1 MSRKI
6 SKAIAWSA
14 VGTWGTQATSLCFF
28 LILSRTLGPHLYGLA
43 AIVSLFLTVSQAL
56 LIDGFSL
63 VILRAENLDEDLTNI
78 VFWIQLGFGALFSAA
93 IISCSSLAAHYYHEP
108 VIRPL
113 MWLAGCIP
121 FIQALQSV
129 PVELTK
135 REMRFQRLAV
145 RSFVGAATSGVVGV
159 VLAIA
164 GAGVWALIVMQVVQA
179 AVQATILWRGVG
191 WRPTFHLNRRLVV
204 KYMPTLRFGGL
215 VLLGRLLNLFDT
227 QIPRVVMTVVFGVL
241 TAGYYNFGTRLTEV
255 IAIVALIPVQQ
266 VSGAVFSAERG
277 DAKAMGK
284 AVTLLLSVASVLTLP
299 ALAGM
304 FVVAP
309 ALVPFLFGMKWL
321 AAVPFLQTVLILL
334 LVAPVSY
341 VVTDLV
347 IITGHLGAR
356 RLTHGVSIVTGLLIA
371 ALAAK
376 LGPLGAAWGFA
387 ARSLAMAPLFFWAAN
402 RATGV
407 SYLKLGKALMPA
419 IVGSGVMV
427 ASCEVYTLCVGEA
440 EPIWR
445 LAEQVAFSALIYVGV
460 QIVVFKDNTSML
472 LSLFAPRLNRKTP
485 TAVSA

>member
-6 SKAIAWSA
+6 GKAIAWSA
-14 VGTWGTQATSLCFF
+14 IGTWGTQATSLCFF
-28 LILSRTLGPHLYGLA
+28 LFLSRTLGPHLYGLA

-63 VILRAENLDEDLTNI
+63 VILRAEKLDDGLTNV

-93 IISCSSLAAHYYHEP
+93 IISCSGLAAHYYREP
-108 VIRPL
+108 VIQPL
-113 MWLAGCIP
+113 MWLAGTIP
-121 FIQALQSV
+121 FIQGLQSV

-135 REMRFQRLAV
+135 REMRFQRLAA

-179 AVQATILWRGVG
+179 SVQATILWRGVG
-191 WRPTFHLNRRLVV
+191 WRPSFDLNRRLIV
-204 KYMPTLRFGGL
+204 KHMPAIRFGGL
-215 VLLGRLLNLFDT
+215 ALLGRLLNLFDT

-241 TAGYYNFGTRLTEV
+241 IAGYYNFGTRLTEV
-255 IAIVALIPVQQ
+255 VAILALVPVQQ
-266 VSGAVFSAERG
+266 VSGAVFSAQQG
-277 DAKAMGK
+277 DRTEMSK

-304 FVVAP
+304 FVIAP
-309 ALVPFLFGMKWL
+309 TLVPVLFGVKWL
-321 AAVPFLQTVLILL
+321 AAVPFLQTVLVLL

-356 RLTHGVSIVTGLLIA
+356 RLTHAASIATGLLIA
-371 ALAAK
+371 VLAAK

-407 SYLKLGKALMPA
+407 SYLQLGKALMPA
-419 IVGSGVMV
+419 IVGAGVMV
-427 ASCEVYTLCVGEA
+427 ASCEVYTICVGEA
-440 EPIWR
+440 APVWR
-445 LAEQVAFSALIYVGV
+445 LAEQIVFSALIYAGV

-472 LSLFAPRLNRKTP
+472 LGLFGPRRSRNTP